1 MSHGLTEIPEEESC
15 EANGGMLRNV
25 VDGLLPNAKQLQ
37 HIVLQTGEKHYVGP
51 FEYFGKVSISDLPFR
66 EDFPRLPCPNFYYTL
81 EDIVFDTVKQKQ
93 GLTYSVPD
101 PMSSLVLL
109 PVV

>member
-1 MSHGLTEIPEEESC
+1 MWAPSNILARFPF
-15 EANGGMLRNV
+15 
-25 VDGLLPNAKQLQ
+25 
-37 HIVLQTGEKHYVGP
+37 QT
-51 FEYFGKVSISDLPFR
+51 LPFQ
-66 EDFPRLPCPNFYYTL
+66 EDSPRLPCPDFYYTL